1 MSGMFNG
8 GRNMICAKPRKRCAA
23 RVIGTL
29 LIAAGVLT
37 ALILTGIELFIR
49 PTLKMLLD
57 YKCRTAAER
66 VISDAVFER
75 LNGREDLCSLVTLK
89 YDPNGNVAALTT
101 DQRGINSLRSL
112 LSDAVNDGIDRLGG
126 EYVSISAGTLTG
138 ISLLYGMGAAL
149 DFRIEPKGSS
159 ETRLISGFRSAGIN
173 QTVHSITLEIN
184 AELSPMMP
192 GFSETVDISY
202 DLLLAE
208 SVIVGR
214 VPENYSYIVLD
225 SENMSELA
233 NIDI

>member
-1 MSGMFNG
+1 MT
-8 GRNMICAKPRKRCAA
+8 CAGKGKRRAA
-23 RVIGTL
+23 RIAGTV

-49 PTLKMLLD
+49 PTLKRLLD

-66 VISDAVFER
+66 IISDAVFER
-75 LNGREDLCSLVTLK
+75 LNGREDLCSLVKLE
-89 YDPNGNVAALTT
+89 YDTDGSVAALTT
-101 DQRGINSLRSL
+101 DQRRINSLRSL
-112 LSDAVNDGIDRLGG
+112 LSDAVNDGIDSLGG
-126 EYVSISAGTLTG
+126 ECVSISAGTLTG
-138 ISLLYGMGAAL
+138 ISLLYGAGASL
-149 DFRIEPKGSS
+149 DFRIEPKGSA

-173 QTVHSITLEIN
+173 QTVHSITLEIK

-192 GFSETVDISY
+192 GFSGTVDISY
-202 DLLLAE
+202 GLLLAE